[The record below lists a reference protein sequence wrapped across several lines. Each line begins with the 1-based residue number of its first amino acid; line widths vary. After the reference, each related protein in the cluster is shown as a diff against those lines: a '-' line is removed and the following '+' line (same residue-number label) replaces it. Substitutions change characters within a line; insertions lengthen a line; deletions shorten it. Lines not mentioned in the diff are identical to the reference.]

1 MRMGYGKTH
10 AMQYWLENDG
20 GEQLPLQ
27 GTCTIG
33 RLAENTLP
41 INDAEVSRRH
51 AIIHAQGDGSY
62 YLVDLGSR
70 NGTMLNGQ
78 RMRMPAQLKNNDRI
92 QISTTKLVF
101 RASEPAS
108 DENEEAMVTLAAA
121 HQTAKSGMCW
131 LLVADICQFT
141 KMSQTVAQDEL
152 AQMVGKW
159 VLACKQTI
167 EQTQGHINKYLGDG
181 FLAYWPMDITAAESI
196 VATIN
201 GLRALQKTT
210 PIQFRIVLHY
220 GQVRM
225 DSSLQQGEENL
236 IGPQVNFVFRMEKV
250 CGALNL
256 FCLMSEPSAT
266 ELQPHFELT
275 SQGAHA
281 LGGFTGEHKMFSC

>member
-1 MRMGYGKTH
+1 
-10 AMQYWLENDG
+10 MQYWLETDS

-33 RLAENTLP
+33 RLAENTLA

-51 AIIHAQGDGSY
+51 AIIHAQGDGGY

-70 NGTMLNGQ
+70 NGTILNGQ
-78 RMRMPAQLKNNDRI
+78 RMRMPAQLKDNDRI
-92 QISTTKLVF
+92 QISTTVLVF
-101 RASEPAS
+101 RASQPAT
-108 DENEEAMVTLAAA
+108 DEDEEAMVTIAAA

-141 KMSQTVAQDEL
+141 KISQTVPQDEL

-167 EQTQGHINKYLGDG
+167 EKTQGHINKYLGDG
-181 FLAYWPMDITAAESI
+181 FLAYWPMDITSAESI
-196 VATIN
+196 AATIN
-201 GLRALQKTT
+201 GLRALQGTT
-210 PIQFRIVLHY
+210 PMQFRIVLHY

-225 DSSLQQGEENL
+225 DSSLQQGEDNL

-250 CGALNL
+250 CGALKQ
-256 FCLMSEPSAT
+256 FCLVSEAAAT

-275 SQGAHA
+275 HHGAHS
-281 LGGFTGEHKMFSC
+281 LGGFTGEHNMYSC

>member
-1 MRMGYGKTH
+1 
-10 AMQYWLENDG
+10 MQYWLETDG
-20 GEQLPLQ
+20 GEQFPLQ

-33 RLAENTLP
+33 RLAENTLA

-51 AIIHAQGDGSY
+51 AIIHAQGDGGY

-70 NGTMLNGQ
+70 NGTILNGQ
-78 RMRMPAQLKNNDRI
+78 RMRMPAQLKDNDRI
-92 QISTTKLVF
+92 QISTTTLVF

-108 DENEEAMVTLAAA
+108 GEDEEAMVTIAAA

-141 KMSQTVAQDEL
+141 KMSQTVPQDEL

-167 EQTQGHINKYLGDG
+167 EKTQGHINKYLGDG
-181 FLAYWPMDITAAESI
+181 FLAYWPMDITTAESI
-196 VATIN
+196 ATTIN
-201 GLRALQKTT
+201 GLRALQETT
-210 PIQFRIVLHY
+210 PMQFRIVLHY

-225 DSSLQQGEENL
+225 DSSLQQGEDNL

-250 CGALNL
+250 CGALRQ
-256 FCLMSEPSAT
+256 FCLLSEAAAT
-266 ELQPHFELT
+266 EMQPHFELAP
-275 SQGAHA
+275 QGAHA
-281 LGGFTGEHKMFSC
+281 LGGFTGERNMYSC

>member
-1 MRMGYGKTH
+1 
-10 AMQYWLENDG
+10 MQYWLETDG
-20 GEQLPLQ
+20 GEQFPLQ

-33 RLAENTLP
+33 RLAENTLA

-51 AIIHAQGDGSY
+51 AIIHAQGDGGY

-70 NGTMLNGQ
+70 NGTILNGQ
-78 RMRMPAQLKNNDRI
+78 RMRMPAQLKDNDRI
-92 QISTTKLVF
+92 QISTTTLVF

-108 DENEEAMVTLAAA
+108 GEDEEAMVTIAAA

-141 KMSQTVAQDEL
+141 KMSQTVPQDEL

-167 EQTQGHINKYLGDG
+167 EKTQGHINKYLGDG
-181 FLAYWPMDITAAESI
+181 FLAYWPMDITTAESI
-196 VATIN
+196 ATTIN
-201 GLRALQKTT
+201 GLRALQETT
-210 PIQFRIVLHY
+210 PMQFRIVLHY

-225 DSSLQQGEENL
+225 DSSLQQGEDNL

-250 CGALNL
+250 CGALKQ
-256 FCLMSEPSAT
+256 FCLLSEAAAT

-275 SQGAHA
+275 NQGAHT
-281 LGGFTGEHKMFSC
+281 LGGFTGEHTMYSC

>member
-1 MRMGYGKTH
+1 
-10 AMQYWLENDG
+10 MQYWLETDG
-20 GEQLPLQ
+20 GEQFPLQ

-33 RLAENTLP
+33 RLAENTLA

-51 AIIHAQGDGSY
+51 AIIHAQGDGGY

-70 NGTMLNGQ
+70 NGTILNGQ
-78 RMRMPAQLKNNDRI
+78 RMRMPAQLKDNDRI
-92 QISTTKLVF
+92 QISTTTLVF

-108 DENEEAMVTLAAA
+108 GEDEEAMVTIAAA

-141 KMSQTVAQDEL
+141 KMSQTVPQDEL

-167 EQTQGHINKYLGDG
+167 EKTQGHINKYLGDG
-181 FLAYWPMDITAAESI
+181 FLAYWPMDITTAESI
-196 VATIN
+196 ASTIN
-201 GLRALQKTT
+201 GLRALQATT
-210 PIQFRIVLHY
+210 PMQFRIVLHY

-225 DSSLQQGEENL
+225 DSSLQQGEDNL

-250 CGALNL
+250 CGALKQ
-256 FCLMSEPSAT
+256 FCLLSEAAAT
-266 ELQPHFELT
+266 ELQPHFELAN
-275 SQGAHA
+275 QGAHT
-281 LGGFTGEHKMFSC
+281 LGGFTGEHNMYSC

>member
-1 MRMGYGKTH
+1 
-10 AMQYWLENDG
+10 MQYWLETDS

-33 RLAENTLP
+33 RLAENTLA

-51 AIIHAQGDGSY
+51 AIIHAQGDGGY

-70 NGTMLNGQ
+70 NGTILNGQ
-78 RMRMPAQLKNNDRI
+78 RMRMPAQLKDNDRI
-92 QISTTKLVF
+92 QISTTVLVF
-101 RASEPAS
+101 RASQPAT
-108 DENEEAMVTLAAA
+108 DEDEEAMVTIAAA

-141 KMSQTVAQDEL
+141 KISQTVPQDEL

-167 EQTQGHINKYLGDG
+167 EKTQGHINKYLGDG
-181 FLAYWPMDITAAESI
+181 FLAYWPMDITSAESI
-196 VATIN
+196 AATIN
-201 GLRALQKTT
+201 GLRALQGTT
-210 PIQFRIVLHY
+210 PMQFRIVLHY

-225 DSSLQQGEENL
+225 DSSLQQGEDNL

-250 CGALNL
+250 CGALKQ
-256 FCLMSEPSAT
+256 FCLVSEAAAT

-275 SQGAHA
+275 HDGAHS
-281 LGGFTGEHKMFSC
+281 LGGFTGEHNMYSC

>member
-1 MRMGYGKTH
+1 
-10 AMQYWLENDG
+10 MQYWLETDG
-20 GEQLPLQ
+20 GEQFPLQ

-33 RLAENTLP
+33 RLAENTLA

-51 AIIHAQGDGSY
+51 AIIHAQGDGGY

-70 NGTMLNGQ
+70 NGTILNGQ
-78 RMRMPAQLKNNDRI
+78 RMRMPAQLKDNDRI
-92 QISTTKLVF
+92 QISTTTLVF

-108 DENEEAMVTLAAA
+108 GEDEEAMVTIAAA

-141 KMSQTVAQDEL
+141 KMSQTVPQDEL

-167 EQTQGHINKYLGDG
+167 EKTQGHINKYLGDG
-181 FLAYWPMDITAAESI
+181 FLAYWPMDITTAESI
-196 VATIN
+196 ATTIN
-201 GLRALQKTT
+201 GLRALQETT
-210 PIQFRIVLHY
+210 PMQFRIVLHY

-225 DSSLQQGEENL
+225 DSSLQQGEDNL

-250 CGALNL
+250 CGALKQ
-256 FCLMSEPSAT
+256 FCLLSEAAAT
-266 ELQPHFELT
+266 ELQPHFELAN
-275 SQGAHA
+275 QGAHT
-281 LGGFTGEHKMFSC
+281 LGGFTGEHNMYSC

>member
-1 MRMGYGKTH
+1 MH
-10 AMQYWLENDG
+10 YWLETDS
-20 GEQLPLQ
+20 GEQFPLQ

-33 RLAENTLP
+33 RLAENTLA

-51 AIIHAQGDGSY
+51 AIIHAQGDGGY

-70 NGTMLNGQ
+70 NGTILNGQ
-78 RMRMPAQLKNNDRI
+78 RMRMPAQLKDNDRI
-92 QISTTKLVF
+92 QISTTVLVF
-101 RASEPAS
+101 RASQPAS
-108 DENEEAMVTLAAA
+108 GEEEEAMATIAAA

-141 KMSQTVAQDEL
+141 KMSQTVPQDEL

-167 EQTQGHINKYLGDG
+167 EKTQGHINKYLGDG
-181 FLAYWPMDITAAESI
+181 FLAYWPMDITSAESI
-196 VATIN
+196 AVTIN
-201 GLRALQKTT
+201 GLRALQDTT
-210 PIQFRIVLHY
+210 PMQFRIVLHY

-225 DSSLQQGEENL
+225 DSSLQQGEDNL

-250 CGALNL
+250 CGALKQ
-256 FCLMSEPSAT
+256 FCLVSEAAAT

-275 SQGAHA
+275 HHGAHA
-281 LGGFTGEHKMFSC
+281 LGGFTGEHNMYSC